1 MKKLNKNSVGWQKT
15 ALSILCAVLALT
27 LIALIFVTAY
37 VESLLNQINRPSI
50 DSTVTLS
57 PSDAAQLTEPP
68 ETISPDFTGP
78 TYDPSTLTQPT
89 ISPTDTAPKQ
99 EHIVNILLIGQDR
112 REGEPR
118 QRSDSMILCT
128 FNTQKKTITMTSF
141 LRDLYV
147 DIPGYWAAK
156 INAAYQWGGMQTL
169 NETLAINFG
178 VHVDANVEVDFDGFI
193 GIIDLLGGV
202 DINLT
207 AAEANYMNST
217 TDWTLVEGESPW
229 NLKAGWNHLSAAQA
243 LSYSRIRYIGTDFA
257 RTNRQR
263 TVIMALIQAYKN
275 LSLSAM
281 LDLLY
286 DILPLITTDMT
297 NAEIINYATMLF
309 PLLSSASFVT
319 QQIPA
324 NDAYED
330 AVIRGD
336 QVLLPDL
343 EANRKIL
350 QNTILN

>member
-1 MKKLNKNSVGWQKT
+1 MNRNNKNSTSWQKYL
-15 ALSILCAVLALT
+15 LSGLCAFLALI
-27 LIALIFVTAY
+27 LIVLIFVTAY

-50 DSTVTLS
+50 DHTVTLS
-57 PSDAAQLTEPP
+57 PSDAAQLTEPTDTVP
-68 ETISPDFTGP
+68 PDFTGP
-78 TYDPSTLTQPT
+78 TYDPGSLTQPT
-89 ISPTDTAPKQ
+89 ISPTQPLQKQ
-99 EHIVNILLIGQDR
+99 EHIINILLIGQDR

-156 INAAYQWGGMQTL
+156 INAAYQWGGMRTL

-178 VHVDANVEVDFDGFI
+178 VHVDANVEVDFNGFI

-207 AAEANYMNST
+207 AAEARHMNNT
-217 TDWTLVEGESPW
+217 YDWLLVEGEPAW
-229 NLKAGWNHLSAAQA
+229 NLKEGWNHLNAAQA

-275 LSLSAM
+275 LSLSSM
-281 LDLLY
+281 LELLY

-297 NAEIINYATMLF
+297 NAEIINYATSLF
-309 PLLSSASFVT
+309 PLLSTATFVT

-343 EANRKIL
+343 EVNRQIL
-350 QNTILN
+350 KNTIME